1 METLHATAVSFQ
13 GRGVLVLGHGGSGK
27 STLALELMGL
37 GFDLVA
43 DDQVRLRR
51 KQDVIWMSCPL
62 PLQGYIEARGVGI
75 LAAEAIPAAPLVLCI
90 DLDLVEKDR
99 LPPFRTRK
107 IMGQKIATFH
117 GPARSGFP
125 AAILQYL
132 KRGRKA

>member
-1 METLHATAVSFQ
+1 
-13 GRGVLVLGHGGSGK
+13 
-27 STLALELMGL
+27 MGL

-43 DDQVRLRR
+43 DDRVQIRR
-51 KQDVIWMSCPL
+51 KKDVIWMSCPPSL
-62 PLQGYIEARGVGI
+62 RGYIEARGVGL
-75 LAAEAIPAAPLVLCI
+75 LAAEAIPAVPLVLCI

-99 LPPFRTRK
+99 LPPLRTRK

-132 KRGRKA
+132 RGGRKA